1 MNEGSVSRPLE
12 QGQSCPTRRED
23 TAPLGPTSQR
33 LFLRRQSAQ
42 LGKLQNNSKK
52 IFKLESAAL
61 KLIGTRQAMKF
72 HQLPAEMRDPGGSQ
86 RTSRQVTHR

>member
-1 MNEGSVSRPLE
+1 MNEGSVSRHLE

-33 LFLRRQSAQ
+33 LLLRRQSAQ

-61 KLIGTRQAMKF
+61 KLIDRHQAG
-72 HQLPAEMRDPGGSQ
+72 HEVPSTAS
-86 RTSRQVTHR
+86 